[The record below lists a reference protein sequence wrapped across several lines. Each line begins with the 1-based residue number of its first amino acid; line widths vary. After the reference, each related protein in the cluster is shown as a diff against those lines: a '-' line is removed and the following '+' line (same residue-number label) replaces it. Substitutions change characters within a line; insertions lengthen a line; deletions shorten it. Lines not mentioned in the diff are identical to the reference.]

1 MPKGKAVGGRK
12 AFLLAETL
20 PSPKGRR
27 VEPTI
32 DSELRKKIDKAVMMK
47 EKQMTKKNIKEE
59 GVDDFDAELGLN
71 NGLSLQAVIKNSPQ
85 EVEKKLNAKRKGLFL
100 IICLLQFLCAAV
112 FFRTETDQVEL

>member
-1 MPKGKAVGGRK
+1 M
-12 AFLLAETL
+12 
-20 PSPKGRR
+20 
-27 VEPTI
+27 EPTI

-100 IICLLQFLCAAV
+100 IICLLQFLWAAV